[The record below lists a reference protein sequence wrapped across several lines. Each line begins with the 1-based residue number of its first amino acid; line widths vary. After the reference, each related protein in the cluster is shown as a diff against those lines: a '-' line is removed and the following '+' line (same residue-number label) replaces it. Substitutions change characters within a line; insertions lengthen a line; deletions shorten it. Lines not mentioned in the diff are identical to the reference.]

1 VYTKP
6 ALSLI
11 LQSEQL
17 AIKMTTSF
25 ARLVDSCSPKHA
37 TYGPHKEIPLPSN
50 PGRPDEES
58 APIGLSAEMANVAAV
73 IKTIIIIGLKALST
87 IEGMG

>member
-1 VYTKP
+1 
-6 ALSLI
+6 
-11 LQSEQL
+11 
-17 AIKMTTSF
+17 MTTSF

-58 APIGLSAEMANVAAV
+58 ALIGLSAEMANVAAV
-73 IKTIIIIGLKALST
+73 AAVIKTTIIMGLKALST
-87 IEGMG
+87 IKGMG